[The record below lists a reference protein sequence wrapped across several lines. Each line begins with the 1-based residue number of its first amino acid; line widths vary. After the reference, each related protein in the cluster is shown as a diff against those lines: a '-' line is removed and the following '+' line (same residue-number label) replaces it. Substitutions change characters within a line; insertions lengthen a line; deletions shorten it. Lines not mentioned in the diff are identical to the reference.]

1 MTTVKV
7 KFRPSTIV
15 DKEGCLYIQIIHQR
29 VVKIIN
35 TEYRLFQEEWDAD
48 TASVIMAEADPER
61 NAYLASITEQL
72 SWDLLRMKRIIRTLE
87 HERPQ
92 YHADDVATEFCR
104 HTDDCSLS
112 RFMQQVIMHL
122 RQLGHHRTSE
132 TYTAAL
138 RSFMTFRDGVDIPL
152 DAISSK
158 TMCMYEAYLRQKDVC
173 KNTIS
178 FYMRILRAVYNRA
191 VDKGLTEQQ
200 MPFRHVYTGTEK
212 TVKRAIDIK
221 TIKQLRDLDLSGKPS
236 MIFARDMFL
245 FSFYTRGMSFID
257 IAYLKKTDLHDGM
270 LVYRRRKTGQ
280 RLTIRWE
287 KCMAEILMRHPAP
300 NSDYLLPI
308 IKNAENARHQYTN
321 AMQNVNY
328 NLKMISKRLGLSRP
342 LTMYVARHSWASA
355 AKSSRVPITVIS
367 EAMGHESEKT
377 TQIYLASLENTVV
390 DNANKLILKLLK

>member
-1 MTTVKV
+1 M
-7 KFRPSTIV
+7 KFRPSTVV
-15 DKEGCLYIQIIHQR
+15 DKEGYLYLQIIHQR
-29 VVKIIN
+29 VVKIIS
-35 TEYRLFQEEWDAD
+35 TEYRLYQEEWDAD
-48 TASVIMAEADPER
+48 TASVIMAEADPAR
-61 NAYLASITEQL
+61 NAYLTTVRERL
-72 SWDLLRMKRIIRTLE
+72 SWDLMRMKRIIRTLE
-87 HERPQ
+87 SERAQ
-92 YHADDVATEFCR
+92 YHADDVVTEFRR

-112 RFMQQVIMHL
+112 RFMQQVIMEL
-122 RQLGHHRTSE
+122 RQLGQHRTSE

-138 RSFMTFRDGVDIPL
+138 RSFMTFRNGDDIPL
-152 DAISSK
+152 DAITSE
-158 TMCMYEAYLRQKDVC
+158 TMCMYESYLRQKSVC
-173 KNTIS
+173 RNTVS

-212 TVKRAIDIK
+212 TVKRAVGIK
-221 TIKQLRDLDLSGKPS
+221 TIKRLRDLDLSGKPS
-236 MIFARDMFL
+236 MIFARDLFL

-257 IAYLKKTDLHDGM
+257 MAYLRKADLHGGM

-280 RLTIRWE
+280 RLSVRWE

-328 NLKMISKRLGLSRP
+328 NLKMISKRLGLTRP

-355 AKSSRVPITVIS
+355 AKTSHVPITVIS

-377 TQIYLASLENTVV
+377 TQIYLASLENSVV

>member
-7 KFRPSTIV
+7 KFRPSTVV
-15 DKEGCLYIQIIHQR
+15 DKEGCLYLQIIHQR
-29 VVKIIN
+29 VVKIIS
-35 TEYRLFQEEWDAD
+35 TEYRLYQEEWDAD
-48 TASVIMAEADPER
+48 TASVIMAKADPAR
-61 NAYLASITEQL
+61 NAYLTTVRERL
-72 SWDLLRMKRIIRTLE
+72 SWDLMRMKRIIRIME
-87 HERPQ
+87 SERAQ
-92 YHADDVATEFCR
+92 YHADDVVTEFRR

-112 RFMQQVIMHL
+112 RFMQQVIMEL
-122 RQLGHHRTSE
+122 RQLCQHRTSE
-132 TYTAAL
+132 TYTSAL
-138 RSFMTFRDGVDIPL
+138 RSFMTFRNGDDIPL
-152 DAISSK
+152 DAITSE
-158 TMCMYEAYLRQKDVC
+158 TMCMYESYLRQKSVC
-173 KNTIS
+173 RNTVS

-212 TVKRAIDIK
+212 TVKRAMDIK
-221 TIKQLRDLDLSGKPS
+221 TIKRLRDLDLSGKRS
-236 MIFARDMFL
+236 MIFARDLFL

-257 IAYLKKTDLHDGM
+257 MAYLRKADLHDGM

-280 RLTIRWE
+280 HLSVRWE

-328 NLKMISKRLGLSRP
+328 NLKMISKRLGLTRP

-355 AKSSRVPITVIS
+355 AKTSHVPITVIS

-377 TQIYLASLENTVV
+377 TQIYLASLENSVV

>member
-1 MTTVKV
+1 ME
-7 KFRPSTIV
+7 S
-15 DKEGCLYIQIIHQR
+15 
-29 VVKIIN
+29 
-35 TEYRLFQEEWDAD
+35 
-48 TASVIMAEADPER
+48 ER
-61 NAYLASITEQL
+61 A
-72 SWDLLRMKRIIRTLE
+72 
-87 HERPQ
+87 Q
-92 YHADDVATEFCR
+92 YHADDVVTEFRR

-138 RSFMTFRDGVDIPL
+138 RSFMTFRNGDDIPL
-152 DAISSK
+152 DAITSE
-158 TMCMYEAYLRQKDVC
+158 TMCMYEAFLRQKSVC
-173 KNTIS
+173 RNTIS

-200 MPFRHVYTGTEK
+200 MPFRHVYTGTKK
-212 TVKRAIDIK
+212 TVKRAMDIK
-221 TIKQLRDLDLSGKPS
+221 TIKRLRDLDLSGKRS
-236 MIFARDMFL
+236 MIFARDLFL

-257 IAYLKKTDLHDGM
+257 MAYLRKADLHDGM

-280 RLTIRWE
+280 RLSVRWE

-328 NLKMISKRLGLSRP
+328 NLKMISKRLGLTRP

-355 AKSSRVPITVIS
+355 AKTSLVPITVIS

-377 TQIYLASLENTVV
+377 TQIYLASLENSVV